1 MCSGGNTSSLTWG
14 TLGSWRCV
22 LLNSALSVISPGV
35 PISAVVSGGD
45 FSAVVQSWRLLR
57 RKRRPATSTSYE
69 RLGSVVIHLPS
80 DHSLFPGSFMRIAC
94 PDTSGDNGWL
104 LLSYR
109 CFWLRLCWS
118 SLLAVCPSI
127 SGFKSFL
134 CIGRSVRVRRP
145 IRRCTGD
152 VPVAWLGVFRQS
164 NSAKRGSLSAFAFFK
179 SALQT
184 FTAFSALPFDWIMWA
199 RCCMGEPPC
208 FCEFGEFWW
217 GKLSSVIGD

>member
-1 MCSGGNTSSLTWG
+1 MGSGGNTSSLTWG

-127 SGFKSFL
+127 SGFKRFL
-134 CIGRSVRVRRP
+134 CIGRSVHVRRP

-152 VPVAWLGVFRQS
+152 VPVASLGVFRQS
-164 NSAKRGSLSAFAFFK
+164 NSEERILVSFCFLQERFANFYSIF
-179 SALQT
+179 
-184 FTAFSALPFDWIMWA
+184 
-199 RCCMGEPPC
+199 C
-208 FCEFGEFWW
+208 FAIRLDNVG
-217 GKLSSVIGD
+217 